1 MSWKTLH
8 AAIDWLL
15 NAAMWSLGWW
25 LVLVVIAVW
34 WTQ

>member
-1 MSWKTLH
+1 MPWKARAALSWV
-8 AAIDWLL
+8 L
-15 NAAMWSLGWW
+15 NALMWSLGWW